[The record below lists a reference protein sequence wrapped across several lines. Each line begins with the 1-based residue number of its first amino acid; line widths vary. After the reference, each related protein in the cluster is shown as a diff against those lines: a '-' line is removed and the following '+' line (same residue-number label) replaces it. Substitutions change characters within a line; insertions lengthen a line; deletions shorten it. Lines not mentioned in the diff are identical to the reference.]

1 MKDEHKVLGL
11 NCKCV
16 TDEFIFKFEVL
27 LRLSEDLEP
36 TRRSLLKVNSSFFD
50 RLGVLSPILVEMKI
64 LFQSLC

>member
-11 NCKCV
+11 NWKCV

-36 TRRSLLKVNSSFFD
+36 TRRNLLKVTF
-50 RLGVLSPILVEMKI
+50 I
-64 LFQSLC
+64 LFIFYFIYSSNS